1 MKCNKSYLENK
12 VYSYAD
18 FVNKMIFSILLP
30 CECLK
35 KKIIGKD
42 NVIDGGSET
51 QNRRCECNKI
61 LI

>member
-35 KKIIGKD
+35 K
-42 NVIDGGSET
+42 
-51 QNRRCECNKI
+51 
-61 LI
+61 